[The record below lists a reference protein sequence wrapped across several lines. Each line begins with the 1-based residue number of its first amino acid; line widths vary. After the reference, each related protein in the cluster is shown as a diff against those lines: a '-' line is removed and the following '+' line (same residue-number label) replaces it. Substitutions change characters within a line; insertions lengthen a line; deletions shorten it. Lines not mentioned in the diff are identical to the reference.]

1 MQKRIEKH
9 GRQKIEQ
16 APQTTRFDKPGG
28 SPQELGEF
36 LIRSVGSRKNPSRD
50 NAQTFDKNHN
60 CPLHSV
66 PKGFIQ
72 ISSQKN
78 KRNVKSQ
85 SL

>member
-1 MQKRIEKH
+1 MEDRKSNRHHKQRGLISLD
-9 GRQKIEQ
+9 R
-16 APQTTRFDKPGG
+16 G

-50 NAQTFDKNHN
+50 NAHTFDKNHN

-72 ISSQKN
+72 ISSLQN
-78 KRNVKSQ
+78 
-85 SL
+85 